1 MDVGVKVWQEML
13 AENIQ
18 YVARVPAAIVTVLVG
33 YVVLRLVQA
42 MVNRAA
48 TVAGVQAAIR
58 SMVSSAI
65 GFVGWI
71 LIVAAALGV
80 MNLSQLS
87 LAIGG
92 SVALVAMALATGL
105 NNITQDV
112 LAGIF
117 LLSDRRFRLGSR
129 VRAAGVEGTVEA
141 LTIRKTLIRD
151 DDGCLHTVPNR
162 NIDSA
167 TYVILEQNG
176 DEAARPKAG

>member
-1 MDVGVKVWQEML
+1 
-13 AENIQ
+13 
-18 YVARVPAAIVTVLVG
+18 
-33 YVVLRLVQA
+33 
-42 MVNRAA
+42 
-48 TVAGVQAAIR
+48 
-58 SMVSSAI
+58 MVSSAI

-117 LLSDRRFRLGSR
+117 LLLDRRFRLGSR

-141 LTIRKTLIRD
+141 LTIRKTLI
-151 DDGCLHTVPNR
+151 
-162 NIDSA
+162 
-167 TYVILEQNG
+167 
-176 DEAARPKAG
+176 AR